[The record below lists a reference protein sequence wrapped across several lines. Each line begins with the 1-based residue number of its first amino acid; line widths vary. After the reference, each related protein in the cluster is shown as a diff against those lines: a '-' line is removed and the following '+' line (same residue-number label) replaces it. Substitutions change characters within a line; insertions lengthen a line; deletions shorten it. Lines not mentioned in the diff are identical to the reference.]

1 MGMGM
6 GELEDHGNEMIINIM
21 ELQGMGMG
29 GFQNPRTG
37 MGGMGM
43 GVGEGELD
51 TFHFVGDHIIGGNN
65 NEIDD
70 EI

>member
-1 MGMGM
+1 
-6 GELEDHGNEMIINIM
+6 
-21 ELQGMGMG
+21 MGMG

-51 TFHFVGDHIIGGNN
+51 TFHFGGDHIIAGKN

>member
-1 MGMGM
+1 
-6 GELEDHGNEMIINIM
+6 
-21 ELQGMGMG
+21 MGMG
-29 GFQNPRTG
+29 GFQNPRT
-37 MGGMGM
+37 GM

>member
-1 MGMGM
+1 M
-6 GELEDHGNEMIINIM
+6 GELEDHGNEIIINIM
-21 ELQGMGMG
+21 DLQGMGMG

-51 TFHFVGDHIIGGNN
+51 TFHFVGDHTIAGNN

>member
-1 MGMGM
+1 
-6 GELEDHGNEMIINIM
+6 
-21 ELQGMGMG
+21 MGMG

-51 TFHFVGDHIIGGNN
+51 TFHFVGDHIIGENN